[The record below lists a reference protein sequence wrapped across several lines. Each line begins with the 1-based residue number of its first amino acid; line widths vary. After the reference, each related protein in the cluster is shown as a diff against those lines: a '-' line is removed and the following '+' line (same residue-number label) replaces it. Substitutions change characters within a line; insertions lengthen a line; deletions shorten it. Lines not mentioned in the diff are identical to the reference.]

1 MALLSIPGF
10 YLLAHHHIDPDGLL
24 LVEAQVEYSLVG
36 LQKLM
41 VTIVFLY
48 APIVCWTTSPGLFLP
63 FIFPFPRNSQLLRSL
78 VILTLFFLLT
88 LDLRVFFNNDLIF
101 NNISWNLKRGRLLG
115 RKKVFRRR
123 SPVGCREGVG
133 VLEGMVVWWVGVWIT
148 EVRLSWNSKVI

>member
-48 APIVCWTTSPGLFLP
+48 APIVC
-63 FIFPFPRNSQLLRSL
+63 
-78 VILTLFFLLT
+78 
-88 LDLRVFFNNDLIF
+88 
-101 NNISWNLKRGRLLG
+101 
-115 RKKVFRRR
+115 
-123 SPVGCREGVG
+123 
-133 VLEGMVVWWVGVWIT
+133 
-148 EVRLSWNSKVI
+148 